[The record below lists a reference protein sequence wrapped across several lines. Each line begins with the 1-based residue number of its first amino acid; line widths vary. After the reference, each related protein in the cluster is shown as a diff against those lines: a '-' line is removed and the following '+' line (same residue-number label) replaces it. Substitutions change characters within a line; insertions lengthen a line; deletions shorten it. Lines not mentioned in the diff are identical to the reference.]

1 VGVRVP
7 DYRTIN
13 CTLEGMRAV
22 TLPLP
27 KLGFVIATRAMLA
40 AGLALVFGSRLPP
53 EQRRRVGLTL
63 VAIGAA
69 ATVPAVWW
77 ISRSL
82 GRPRPSQG
90 VEYDPRLKGATR
102 FPRKGDDIL

>member
-1 VGVRVP
+1 
-7 DYRTIN
+7 
-13 CTLEGMRAV
+13 MRAI

-40 AGLALVFGSRLPP
+40 AGLALILGGRLSA
-53 EQRRRVGLTL
+53 EQRRRAGLAL

-69 ATVPAVWW
+69 TTVPAAWW

-82 GRPRPSQG
+82 GRRRPSQG
-90 VEYDPRLKGATR
+90 IGYDPRLKGATR
-102 FPRKGDDIL
+102 YPRKGDDIL

>member
-1 VGVRVP
+1 M
-7 DYRTIN
+7 RT
-13 CTLEGMRAV
+13 V

-40 AGLALVFGSRLPP
+40 AGLALMFGSRLSP
-53 EQRRRVGLTL
+53 EQRQRAGLVL
-63 VAIGAA
+63 VAIGAS

-82 GRPRPSQG
+82 GRRHPGQG
-90 VEYDPRLKGATR
+90 IEYDPRLKGATR
-102 FPRKGDDIL
+102 YPRKGDDIL

>member
-1 VGVRVP
+1 LQAFERMRV
-7 DYRTIN
+7 
-13 CTLEGMRAV
+13 V

-40 AGLALVFGSRLPP
+40 AGLALMFGARLTP
-53 EQRRRVGLTL
+53 EQRRRTGLAL

-69 ATVPAVWW
+69 TTVPAVWW

-82 GRPRPSQG
+82 GRRRPSRG
-90 VEYDPRLKGATR
+90 VDYDPRLKGATR
-102 FPRKGDDIL
+102 YPRKGDDVL